1 MCKMRGAISRCSEIF
16 VARGPVRTRA
26 SGNNASMARAS
37 WAVALRGAKY
47 MPERSSA
54 AVTFPRFS
62 VSGPPAETEERKA
75 KAEAEAEDEAKAEA
89 EAEAEA
95 NVEAAIRLALTLTSA
110 L

>member
-1 MCKMRGAISRCSEIF
+1 MCKMRGAITRCSAIF

-75 KAEAEAEDEAKAEA
+75 KAEAEAEDEA
-89 EAEAEA
+89 EAEA
-95 NVEAAIRLALTLTSA
+95 NVEAAIGLALTLTSA